1 MSSNHRAAHSL
12 FRLSVGWLVCWFVG
26 RIRQKTTER
35 DFHQNLEAR
44 WVSAQNIKK
53 TLITSGADPHKEK
66 EPAFWLISHGNKA
79 RIREIKSHL
88 VGRLNYGSAVIDG
101 LNRKKTRSVT
111 SDILVALNVSFWF
124 VAAIKK
130 KRKKATQTPPT
141 ASDGSRSWS
150 TAGSQSNYFG
160 KFVWAG
166 DDSNVS
172 LKTSGHINSVG
183 PTTSPLL
190 I

>member
-35 DFHQNLEAR
+35 DFHQNLEAG
-44 WVSAQNIKK
+44 WDSAQNIKK

-66 EPAFWLISHGNKA
+66 DPGFIFNTAFWLIFHGNKA

-111 SDILVALNVSFWF
+111 SDILVALNVSF
-124 VAAIKK
+124 
-130 KRKKATQTPPT
+130 
-141 ASDGSRSWS
+141 
-150 TAGSQSNYFG
+150 
-160 KFVWAG
+160 
-166 DDSNVS
+166 
-172 LKTSGHINSVG
+172 
-183 PTTSPLL
+183 
-190 I
+190 

>member
-26 RIRQKTTER
+26 RIREKTTER

-44 WVSAQNIKK
+44 WVSAQNRKK
-53 TLITSGADPHKEK
+53 TLRTSGADPHKEK

-79 RIREIKSHL
+79 RIRK
-88 VGRLNYGSAVIDG
+88 N
-101 LNRKKTRSVT
+101 
-111 SDILVALNVSFWF
+111 LVAFSRPVKLWLSSYWRFKHKENTFSHIWHFGCFKRVVLICCSNQ
-124 VAAIKK
+124 KK
-130 KRKKATQTPPT
+130 KKKATQTPPT